1 MSNVYHKR
9 INLRR
14 ILDSVVT
21 RLLLLA
27 LCIIT
32 LGMVVRYFTLIRF
45 LHEDLGNAVEGQQF
59 ALSRYIA
66 HEIDQQLIQRKV
78 VLKRLSSDLPG
89 GLLQQPQRLHV
100 WLNQKSREQSL
111 FGRFAVVNDRGQILA
126 STTPAADTAQL
137 TQWAQN
143 HRPGLSPV
151 IGPLPRPLRTP
162 AWLPVLAAIPQAT
175 PGRPA
180 FLIGFSALANP
191 GLLDGLQPSPAQ
203 SGQQGLMLMAPEEHW
218 LIKASASG
226 LVLQPLP
233 QAGTPPLL
241 AAASQGPDRS
251 DITTS
256 PNGSETV
263 FASIAVPQ
271 TGWRVVSHLP
281 GSVAFSAIHRAQ
293 VFFIRNATLAIG
305 CFALITGLGL
315 YLVFRPLFHAASLA
329 DRMSRGEL
337 PLEPLTTL
345 RNDEVGHLIAAFNRL
360 LGKLRLH
367 QAELARMV
375 HHDPLTGLPNR
386 MLLSD
391 RLKQVLAQ
399 AQHKQDQVGLL
410 FLDLDGFKQIND
422 TLGHQAGDEAL
433 RQIALRLSKTVRN
446 ADTLA
451 RIGGDEFVLLLS
463 ELGHDAEQVLHRVA
477 TQCINA
483 LHAPIPVAG
492 KLCQVGVSIGIA
504 LGSRHSSSNELMRA
518 ADQAM
523 YQAKKTGGG
532 FVSVTLAN
540 ADGTSP
546 A

>member
-1 MSNVYHKR
+1 MSNVYRTR

-45 LHEDLGNAVEGQQF
+45 LHEDLGTAIEGQQF

-78 VLKRLSSDLPG
+78 ALKRLSSDLPSG
-89 GLLQQPQRLHV
+89 VLQQPLRLHA
-100 WLNQKSREQSL
+100 WLNQKTRDQSL
-111 FGRFAVVNDRGQILA
+111 FGGFAVVNAHGQILA
-126 STTPAADTAQL
+126 STTSAATAQL
-137 TQWAQN
+137 AHWAQS
-143 HRPGLSPV
+143 HPPGVSPV
-151 IGPLPRPLRTP
+151 IGPLPQPLQTP
-162 AWLPVLAAIPQAT
+162 ALLPILASVRQT
-175 PGRPA
+175 PGGQPA
-180 FLIGFSALANP
+180 ILIGFSALANP
-191 GLLDGLQPSPAQ
+191 GLLDGLQPVPAQ
-203 SGQQGLMLMAPEEHW
+203 GGQQGLMLMDPAEHW
-218 LIKASASG
+218 LINAGASG
-226 LVLQPLP
+226 LALRPLAQSDMP
-233 QAGTPPLL
+233 RLL
-241 AAASQGPDRS
+241 EAAKQRPDRS
-251 DITTS
+251 GIAQN

-263 FASIAVPQ
+263 YASVSVPQ

-281 GSVAFSAIHRAQ
+281 GSVAFSAISRAQ
-293 VFFIRNATLAIG
+293 LFFIRNATLAIG
-305 CFALITGLGL
+305 CFALIAGLGL

-329 DRMSRGEL
+329 DRMTRGEL
-337 PLEPLTTL
+337 PLEPLSSL

-360 LGKLRLH
+360 LGKLRQH

-391 RLKQVLAQ
+391 RLSQVLAQ
-399 AQHKQDQVGLL
+399 AQRKQGRVGLL

-422 TLGHQAGDEAL
+422 THGHQAGDEAL

-463 ELGHDAEQVLHRVA
+463 ELGHDAEQVVHRVA

-504 LGSRHSSSNELMRA
+504 LGSRHSSSSELMRA

-532 FVSVTLAN
+532 FVYVTLAN